1 MIKHIVMWKFQEEAE
16 GKTRQENL
24 DFVAEALMT
33 LRPIIPE
40 IESME
45 IGQDI
50 GVGRD
55 TYDMVLVT
63 TFDDAEAL
71 ERYQHHPAHKA
82 VSAYVAKVR
91 TDRACVD
98 FEFERF

>member
-1 MIKHIVMWKFQEEAE
+1 MIKHIVMWKFKAEAE
-16 GKTRQENL
+16 GKTRHENMDYINESL
-24 DFVAEALMT
+24 LA

-45 IGQDI
+45 IGQDL

-63 TFDDAEAL
+63 TFDDLEAL
-71 ERYQHHPAHKA
+71 ERYQHHPAHKE

-91 TDRACVD
+91 SDRACVD
-98 FEFERF
+98 FEFDRF